1 MVGKA
6 MSIRPQSKGFTLVE
20 LIVTMVVVGIIS
32 AVAIPRFADQQGFQS
47 RAFYEQV
54 QEAIKFAQ
62 KVAVAQRK
70 SVYVTTTATTLQAC
84 YVAACGGVGSYAV
97 IDPTTKAALSL
108 AAQDQRGVTFSAVTI
123 SPATTFVF
131 DSLGRPR
138 SAANVLLTAT
148 TTISVNSTAT
158 GDINRNII
166 IEPETGYVHN

>member
-1 MVGKA
+1 MNF
-6 MSIRPQSKGFTLVE
+6 QSQSQGFTLVE
-20 LIVTMVVVGIIS
+20 LVVTIMVVGIMA
-32 AVAIPRFADQQGFQS
+32 AVAMPRFADQQGFQS

-54 QEAIKFAQ
+54 QEAIAFAQ
-62 KVAVAQRK
+62 KAAVAQRK

-84 YVAACGGVGSYAV
+84 YVAACGGAGYAV

-108 AAQDQRGVTFSAVTI
+108 AAQDQRGVAFSAVTI

-158 GDINRNII
+158 GDINRSII

>member
-6 MSIRPQSKGFTLVE
+6 MSIRRQSKGFTLVE
-20 LIVTMVVVGIIS
+20 LIVTMVVLGIIS

-54 QEAIKFAQ
+54 QGAIAFAQ
-62 KVAVAQRK
+62 KAAVAQRK

-84 YVAACGGVGSYAV
+84 YVAACGGAGYAV

-108 AAQDQRGVTFSAVTI
+108 AAQDQRGVAFSAVTI
-123 SPATTFVF
+123 SPATTFAF

-138 SAANVLLTAT
+138 SAANVLLTAA

-158 GDINRNII
+158 GDINRSII

>member
-1 MVGKA
+1 
-6 MSIRPQSKGFTLVE
+6 MSIRQQSKGFTLVE
-20 LIVTMVVVGIIS
+20 LIVTMVVLGIIS

-54 QEAIKFAQ
+54 QGAIAFAQ
-62 KVAVAQRK
+62 KAAVAQRK

-108 AAQDQRGVTFSAVTI
+108 AAQDQRGVAFSAVAI

-131 DSLGRPR
+131 DSLGKPR

-158 GDINRNII
+158 GDINRSII

>member
-1 MVGKA
+1 

-54 QEAIKFAQ
+54 QGAIAFAQ
-62 KVAVAQRK
+62 KAAVAQRK

-84 YVAACGGVGSYAV
+84 YVAACGGAGYAV
-97 IDPTTKAALSL
+97 IDPTTKTALSL
-108 AAQDQRGVTFSAVTI
+108 AAQDQRGVAFSAVTI

-158 GDINRNII
+158 GDINRSII

>member
-6 MSIRPQSKGFTLVE
+6 MSIRQQSKGFTLVE
-20 LIVTMVVVGIIS
+20 LIVTMVVLGIIS

-54 QEAIKFAQ
+54 QGAIAFAQ
-62 KVAVAQRK
+62 KAAVAQRK

-84 YVAACGGVGSYAV
+84 YVAACGGAGYAV

-108 AAQDQRGVTFSAVTI
+108 AAQDQRGVAFSAVTI

-158 GDINRNII
+158 GDINRSII

>member
-1 MVGKA
+1 
-6 MSIRPQSKGFTLVE
+6 MSIRRHSKGFTLVE
-20 LIVTMVVVGIIS
+20 LIVTMVVLGIIS
-32 AVAIPRFADQQGFQS
+32 VVAIPRFADQQGFQS

-62 KVAVAQRK
+62 KAAVAQRK

>member
-1 MVGKA
+1 MNF
-6 MSIRPQSKGFTLVE
+6 QSQSQGFTLVE
-20 LIVTMVVVGIIS
+20 LVVTIMVVGIMA
-32 AVAIPRFADQQGFQS
+32 AVAMPRFADQQGFQS

-62 KVAVAQRK
+62 KAAVAQRK

-84 YVAACGGVGSYAV
+84 YVAACGGVGVGSYAV
-97 IDPTTKAALSL
+97 IDPATKAALSL
-108 AAQDQRGVTFSAVTI
+108 AAQDQRGVAFSAVTI

-138 SAANVLLTAT
+138 SAANVLLTTT

-158 GDINRNII
+158 GDINRSIN
-166 IEPETGYVHN
+166 IEPETGYVYN

>member
-1 MVGKA
+1 
-6 MSIRPQSKGFTLVE
+6 MSIRRHSKGFTLVE
-20 LIVTMVVVGIIS
+20 LIVTMVVLGIIS

-62 KVAVAQRK
+62 KAAVAQRK

-84 YVAACGGVGSYAV
+84 YVAACGGAGSYAV
-97 IDPTTKAALSL
+97 IDPTTKATLSL
-108 AAQDQRGVTFSAVTI
+108 VAQDQRGVAFSAVTI

-158 GDINRNII
+158 GDINRSII